1 MSIASDFA
9 HNNYERAKR
18 ASVVGSRAG
27 EEALRG
33 ISRLIWTLSSV
44 SAPRAATIS
53 EESAEDNEIAGN
65 AEARQRIEYRKSRT
79 FLSPQNAAITFA

>member
-1 MSIASDFA
+1 M
-9 HNNYERAKR
+9 RVLKR

-53 EESAEDNEIAGN
+53 EESAEYNEIVETRGPTKD
-65 AEARQRIEYRKSRT
+65 RIYRKSRT